1 MDGKPASRSTPRFDM
16 PLAWWLA
23 VSVLLA
29 TVSSLGVSNGRVLAA
44 SAAETPATTTPPSI
58 EPIQTPVLTSTPA
71 PSEEPKQTPG
81 PTLTPAPTQEPIHA
95 YVEAEVLVRPPGA
108 VEGWTWLSGWVFAAA
123 FEGANVIW
131 AEPVTKEDQVPATWL
146 IELTGESARAALTI
160 APDEGFS
167 VVRVRCLGGE
177 LGDQPIPAAFEGSTV
192 SFEITRQHYAT
203 YTCAFITEQ
212 IGEPP
217 TPGSLS
223 VTFDP
228 PQGRPGSK
236 ISVPETICG
245 IYEPTVDQIWFSDRF
260 VPQNPDGSTAF
271 FSPEGTADIIPEPGE
286 ATDFGIVDNGMTFV
300 VPRVPAGEYYLY
312 VSCSDASACCVPL
325 QPTFQVLALPDTA
338 TVSPTRS
345 GTAIPML
352 VLGLSFGIGAAFMTF
367 RLRRPKTPRRPDLA
381 PMSQH

>member
-23 VSVLLA
+23 VGVLLA

-44 SAAETPATTTPPSI
+44 SATEMPATTTPPSI
-58 EPIQTPVLTSTPA
+58 EPIQTPGVTSTPA
-71 PSEEPKQTPG
+71 PSIEPIQTPG

-123 FEGANVIW
+123 FEGANVMW
-131 AEPVTKEDQVPATWL
+131 AEPVTKEDQVPAIWL

-177 LGDQPIPAAFEGSTV
+177 LGDQPIPAAFEGNTV
-192 SFEITRQHYAT
+192 SFEITRQYYAT

-228 PQGRPGSK
+228 PQGRPDSK

-271 FSPEGTADIIPEPGE
+271 FSPEGTADIIPEPGRGNGLWHRRQRHDVRRSPG
-286 ATDFGIVDNGMTFV
+286 TRGRVLPVRVLFGRVRVLRAAPAD
-300 VPRVPAGEYYLY
+300 VPSSRLARHGDRL
-312 VSCSDASACCVPL
+312 SDAVRNGDSHAGAWPL
-325 QPTFQVLALPDTA
+325 FRDWSRLHDIQASQTKDP
-338 TVSPTRS
+338 RS
-345 GTAIPML
+345 T
-352 VLGLSFGIGAAFMTF
+352 
-367 RLRRPKTPRRPDLA
+367 
-381 PMSQH
+381 